1 MAIALST
8 EIREMVD
15 HANFAHLATLLSDGS
30 PHSDP
35 VWIAREADRIV
46 VCTSENT
53 VKAKNTR
60 RDPRVAISIVD
71 FDDPYNEAQLR
82 GRVVE
87 HRPDPDLKATDLVS
101 HKYTGK
107 PFPMRS
113 PEGRVALIIE
123 IDKARHLK
131 IPFKHEPSK

>member
-8 EIREMVD
+8 EITQLVD
-15 HANFAHLATLLSDGS
+15 RANFAHFATLLPDGS
-30 PHSDP
+30 PHSDT
-35 VWIAREADRIV
+35 VWIARDADRIV
-46 VCTSENT
+46 VCTSEST
-53 VKAKNTR
+53 LKAKNTR
-60 RDPRVAISIVD
+60 RDPRVAISIID

-101 HKYTGK
+101 RKYTGK

-113 PEGRVALIIE
+113 PEGRLALIIE

-131 IPFKHEPSK
+131 IPFKHEPPK

>member
-71 FDDPYNEAQLR
+71 FDDPYTQLAGEGLNEGNRAMYEHQLR
-82 GRVVE
+82 ETSEVCVRGK
-87 HRPDPDLKATDLVS
+87 HRSEA
-101 HKYTGK
+101 
-107 PFPMRS
+107 
-113 PEGRVALIIE
+113 
-123 IDKARHLK
+123 
-131 IPFKHEPSK
+131 HEK

>member
-8 EIREMVD
+8 EIRELVD
-15 HANFAHLATLLSDGS
+15 RPNFAHLATLLSDGS
-30 PHSDP
+30 PHSDT

-53 VKAKNTR
+53 LKAKNTR
-60 RDPRVAISIVD
+60 RDPRIAISIVD

-82 GRVVE
+82 GRVIE
-87 HRPDPDLKATDLVS
+87 HRSDHDLKAADLVS
-101 HKYTGK
+101 LKYTGK
-107 PFPMRS
+107 PFPWRS

-131 IPFKHEPSK
+131 LPFKHEASK

>member
-1 MAIALST
+1 MAITLSA
-8 EIREMVD
+8 EIRQLVD
-15 HANFAHLATLLSDGS
+15 RANFAHFSTLLPDGS

-35 VWIAREADRIV
+35 VWIVREGDRIV
-46 VCTSENT
+46 VRTSEST
-53 VKAKNTR
+53 LKAKNTR

-87 HRPDPDLKATDLVS
+87 HRPDHDLKAADLVS
-101 HKYTGK
+101 RKYIGI

-123 IDKARHLK
+123 IDKARYLK
-131 IPFKHEPSK
+131 LPFKHEGSK

>member
-8 EIREMVD
+8 EIRELVD
-15 HANFAHLATLLSDGS
+15 RTNFAHLATLLSDGS
-30 PHSDP
+30 PHADN
-35 VWIAREADRIV
+35 VCKARERYRIRV
-46 VCTSENT
+46 RTSENT
-53 VKAKNTR
+53 LKAKNKR
-60 RDPRVAISIVD
+60 HDPRVAISIVD

-87 HRPDPDLKATDLVS
+87 HRSDSGLKAADLVS
-101 HKYTGK
+101 RKYTGK

-131 IPFKHEPSK
+131 IPFKHEPPK